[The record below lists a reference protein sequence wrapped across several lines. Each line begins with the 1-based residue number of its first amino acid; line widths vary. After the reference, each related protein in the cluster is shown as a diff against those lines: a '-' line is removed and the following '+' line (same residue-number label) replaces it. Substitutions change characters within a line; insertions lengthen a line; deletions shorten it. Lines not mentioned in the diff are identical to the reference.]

1 MMLHLTRNPLD
12 LGDYAFLDP
21 TRQHDAHEFFAGLT
35 TMLKHINKHEI
46 DSFEQVLPSLVA
58 VMSSPLLPA
67 SWRDYHRE
75 LTFRQWKPCQERS
88 HRSVVPDVD
97 QKAVDMW

>member
-46 DSFEQVLPSLVA
+46 DRFE
-58 VMSSPLLPA
+58 
-67 SWRDYHRE
+67 
-75 LTFRQWKPCQERS
+75 
-88 HRSVVPDVD
+88 
-97 QKAVDMW
+97 